1 MEKILKQ
8 NERRK
13 NRGKLQQI
21 LEKPNG
27 AKPPP
32 VHVLEK
38 HDLTSK
44 DFYSVLMFVV

>member
-1 MEKILKQ
+1 MEKILQQ

-13 NRGKLQQI
+13 NRVKLQQI

-32 VHVLEK
+32 VHVRER
-38 HDLTSK
+38 HDLKARVFIPVS
-44 DFYSVLMFVV
+44 MFVV